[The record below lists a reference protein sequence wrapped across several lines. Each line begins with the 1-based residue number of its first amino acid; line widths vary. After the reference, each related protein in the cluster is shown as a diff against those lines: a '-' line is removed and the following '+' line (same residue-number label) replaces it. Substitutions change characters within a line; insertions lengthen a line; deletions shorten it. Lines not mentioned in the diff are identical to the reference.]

1 MNQKIYDVII
11 IGAGPAGLT
20 AGIYT
25 SRFGLKTLVLEG
37 RLLGGRAQ
45 EATKVEN
52 FPGFPNGITGSELV
66 QKIIE
71 QTKNFGTE
79 LKMAEVV
86 KLDTTKGI
94 KTASTKKNGLYQ
106 ARTIIIA
113 TGTQR
118 KKLLVPGETEFLG
131 QGVSYC
137 SVCDGNFFKNLNV
150 TVVGSNDEAAN
161 EAFFLTN
168 VARNVTMISSKEK
181 VEMSETWRK
190 RLEKENFKL
199 LLNTKVVEIVGEN
212 FVKAI
217 RVVNLKTNEEQK
229 IETDGVFIS
238 LGRIPM
244 TEIMKNAGIEIDQR
258 GCIKADRQQRT
269 SVQGVFAAG
278 DCTCGGMQIITAAGE
293 GAAAAIRASLY
304 VRNSERSHA

>member
-1 MNQKIYDVII
+1 MLFMNQKIYDVII

-25 SRFGLKTLVLEG
+25 SRFGLETLVLEG
-37 RLLGGRAQ
+37 RLFGGRAQ

-52 FPGFPNGITGSELV
+52 FPGFPDGITGSELV
-66 QKIIE
+66 QKIID
-71 QTKNFGTE
+71 QTKNFGAE

-94 KTASTKKNGLYQ
+94 KAVGTKKGGAYQ

-118 KKLLVPGETEFLG
+118 RKLLVPGETEFLG

-150 TVVGSNDEAAN
+150 TVVGSSDEAAN
-161 EAFFLTN
+161 DSFFLTD
-168 VARNVTMISSKEK
+168 VARNVTMISSKEN

-212 FVKAI
+212 FVEAI

-238 LGRIPM
+238 LGR
-244 TEIMKNAGIEIDQR
+244 N
-258 GCIKADRQQRT
+258 
-269 SVQGVFAAG
+269 VQGVFAAG